1 MGRLWST
8 WVEASIWFATR
19 FHELFLDQVGLL
31 TVETHQGLDR
41 KRLASSSLFPSRVV
55 AVVKATRFVVY
66 DSVVIVVE
74 SIDMVLHAF
83 VTLIFHLLRFSELD
97 PFLFAKLYFLG
108 VRRLI
113 SVVSF
118 YTWSGRLQDWVEISH
133 PQAVAQRILLF
144 QPASEHHGLMHR

>member
-1 MGRLWST
+1 
-8 WVEASIWFATR
+8 
-19 FHELFLDQVGLL
+19 
-31 TVETHQGLDR
+31 
-41 KRLASSSLFPSRVV
+41 
-55 AVVKATRFVVY
+55 
-66 DSVVIVVE
+66 
-74 SIDMVLHAF
+74 MVLHAF
-83 VTLIFHLLRFSELD
+83 VTLIFHLLRFNELD